1 MTIDSGTPKVME
13 SRARLRGQIWGP
25 GFLAVGSQ
33 VDFEA
38 SAYGLRLVVAEEF
51 DGSPPWHAITAR
63 KGGFNDR
70 HLMLEWQGRAGRYTL
85 AVSDPASIAA
95 ARKQIEAT
103 TGKAAVKGGGQMG
116 FDRRTRAWSH
126 GALWVTCVLPVL
138 LLAGMLWEHE
148 RIAGWAVSLAPV
160 EQERKLGAMVF
171 TQAKAKLRLI
181 EGPGANLVR
190 ELGARLSQGS
200 PFTYE
205 FDLVEDASVNAFA
218 MPGGFVVVHTGLLS
232 LADNAEQ
239 VAGVLAHEIQHVER
253 RHSLKAMAK
262 SLGLAVSVRMVLGD
276 LGGLTSLGSDLLGL
290 KYSRENEA
298 QADREGLRA
307 LVVAGISPAGMRDFF
322 RKLGETEALTP
333 GWLASHPASAD
344 RITALDAAI
353 KALPPA
359 AIKAKPLDYDYAA
372 IRAALPASAAPAI
385 KPAPKPR
392 PEPYPTSEEKK

>member
-1 MTIDSGTPKVME
+1 ME
-13 SRARLRGQIWGP
+13 SAARLSGQIWGP
-25 GFLAVGSQ
+25 GFLAAGSQ

-51 DGSPPWHAITAR
+51 DGSPPWHDIIAR

-85 AVSDPASIAA
+85 AVSDPASIEA
-95 ARKQIEAT
+95 ARKQLNAT
-103 TGKAAVKGGGQMG
+103 TGKTAVKGGRQMG
-116 FDRRTRAWSH
+116 LDRRTRAWSH
-126 GALWVTCVLPVL
+126 GALWVTFVLPVM
-138 LLAGMLWEHE
+138 LLAAMLWEHD
-148 RIAGWAVSLAPV
+148 RIVGWAVSLVPV

-171 TQAKAKLRLI
+171 TQAKAKLRLV

-190 ELGARLSQGS
+190 ALGARLTRGS

-218 MPGGFVVVHTGLLS
+218 MPGGFVVVHTGLLA

-239 VAGVLAHEIQHVER
+239 VAGVLAHEIQHVEQ

-276 LGGLTSLGSDLLGL
+276 LGGLTSVGSDLLGL
-290 KYSRENEA
+290 KFSRENEA
-298 QADREGLRA
+298 QADREGLKA

-322 RKLGETEALTP
+322 RKLGEKEALSP
-333 GWLASHPASAD
+333 GWLSSHPASED
-344 RITALDAAI
+344 RFTALDAAI
-353 KALPPA
+353 KSLPPA
-359 AIKAKPLDYDYAA
+359 AAKVKPLDYDYDA
-372 IRAALPASAAPAI
+372 IKAALPASATPATR
-385 KPAPKPR
+385 PAPGSR
-392 PEPYPTSEEKK
+392 PEPNTTSERKNE